1 MQNLPDK
8 GVSGF
13 DHYLQA
19 DRTVTGL
26 TGIVPESQGERRGRS
41 KGISI
46 LGHGMT
52 ENLRVVAESGEIPR
66 PLGSKQASGTRGRVP
81 MTHTPVQ

>member
-13 DHYLQA
+13 NHYLQA

-26 TGIVPESQGERRGRS
+26 TGIVPESQGKNGRNWRAFPFWD
-41 KGISI
+41 
-46 LGHGMT
+46 T
-52 ENLRVVAESGEIPR
+52 A
-66 PLGSKQASGTRGRVP
+66 
-81 MTHTPVQ
+81 

>member
-26 TGIVPESQGERRGRS
+26 TGIVPESQGKNGRNR
-41 KGISI
+41 KAFPFWD
-46 LGHGMT
+46 T
-52 ENLRVVAESGEIPR
+52 VREVAMQDRQKLST
-66 PLGSKQASGTRGRVP
+66 PLGLARASE
-81 MTHTPVQ
+81 

>member
-19 DRTVTGL
+19 DRTVIGL
-26 TGIVPESQGERRGRS
+26 TLVGV
-41 KGISI
+41 
-46 LGHGMT
+46 
-52 ENLRVVAESGEIPR
+52 
-66 PLGSKQASGTRGRVP
+66 
-81 MTHTPVQ
+81 